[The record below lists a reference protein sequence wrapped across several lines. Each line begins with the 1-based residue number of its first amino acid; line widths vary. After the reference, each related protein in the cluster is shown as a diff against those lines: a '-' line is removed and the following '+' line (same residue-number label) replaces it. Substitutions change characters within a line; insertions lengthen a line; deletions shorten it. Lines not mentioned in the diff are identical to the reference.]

1 MYHKPNTKII
11 LHIMKRQL
19 IAMFAAAASFATVA
33 NAEIVLTD
41 DLSVSG
47 YLDVIGGDNDES
59 GDNSYTAVAEFELAF
74 SYTTEPAFAVVELSF
89 EGVGSGESNSTVS
102 LETAIV
108 GYNFSENLSVS
119 AGNILS
125 YLGWETYDATGLY
138 QYSYAYRDQTP
149 LYPAYAVGASIDYVT
164 DEYSL
169 GLWVGDADSG
179 KVSIEAMAKYTGIEG
194 VTLFAAYADDPGYE
208 TINFWASYE
217 TGAFTFA
224 AEYIDVDYTG
234 AGDSKGYLA
243 MINYAFENNAGI
255 TLRYSVQEDSGTS
268 DDWEQITI
276 APSYTFSDNL
286 AGLFEVSILDNA
298 GDGADYAWGVELL
311 YTF

>member
-1 MYHKPNTKII
+1 
-11 LHIMKRQL
+11 MKRQL

-47 YLDVIGGDNDES
+47 YLDLWAGDYDAA
-59 GDNSYTAVAEFELAF
+59 GDNSYTSVAEFELAL

-89 EGVGSGESNSTVS
+89 EGVGSGESNSSVS

-108 GYNFSENLSVS
+108 GYNISESLSVS

-138 QYSYAYRDQTP
+138 QYSYAYRGQSP

-164 DEYSL
+164 DDYSL
-169 GLWVGDADSG
+169 GLWLGDSDGG

-224 AEYIDVDYTG
+224 AEYIDVDPTIG
-234 AGDSKGYLA
+234 GDSEGYLF
-243 MINYAFENNAGI
+243 MMNYAFENAGV
-255 TLRYSVQEDSGTS
+255 TLRYSVQEDEGVAE
-268 DDWEQITI
+268 DWEQITI
-276 APSYTFSDNL
+276 SPSYTFTDNL
-286 AGLFEVSILDNA
+286 AGLLELSFVD
-298 GDGADYAWGVELL
+298 GDSADYYWGAELL

>member
-1 MYHKPNTKII
+1 
-11 LHIMKRQL
+11 
-19 IAMFAAAASFATVA
+19 MFAAAASFATVA

-47 YLDVIGGDNDES
+47 YLDLWAGDYDAA
-59 GDNSYTAVAEFELAF
+59 GDNSYTSVAEFELAL

-89 EGVGSGESNSTVS
+89 EGVGSGESNSSVS

-108 GYNFSENLSVS
+108 GYNISESLSVS

-138 QYSYAYRDQTP
+138 QYSYAYRGQSP

-164 DEYSL
+164 DDYSL
-169 GLWVGDADSG
+169 GLWLGDSDGG

-224 AEYIDVDYTG
+224 AEYIDVDPTIG
-234 AGDSKGYLA
+234 GDSEGYLF
-243 MINYAFENNAGI
+243 MMNYAFENAGV
-255 TLRYSVQEDSGTS
+255 TLRYSVQEDEGVAE
-268 DDWEQITI
+268 DWEQITI
-276 APSYTFSDNL
+276 SPSYTFTDNL
-286 AGLFEVSILDNA
+286 AGLLELSFVD
-298 GDGADYAWGVELL
+298 GDSADYYWGAELL

>member
-1 MYHKPNTKII
+1 
-11 LHIMKRQL
+11 MKRQL

-47 YLDVIGGDNDES
+47 YLDLWAGNDDAAGDK
-59 GDNSYTAVAEFELAF
+59 SYTTVAEFELAF

-89 EGVGSGESNSTVS
+89 EGTGVGKNQTNSKVE

-108 GYNFSENLSVS
+108 GYNFSESLSVS

-138 QYSYAYRDQTP
+138 QYSYAYRGQEP
-149 LYPAYAVGASIDYVT
+149 LYPSYAVGASIDYVT

-169 GLWVGDADSG
+169 GLWVGDSDEAGQMS
-179 KVSIEAMAKYTGIEG
+179 VEAMVKYTGIEG
-194 VTLFAAYADDPGYE
+194 VTLFAAYADDPLYE

-224 AEYIDVDYTG
+224 AEYIDVDNTTG
-234 AGDSKGYLA
+234 LDSEGYLF
-243 MINYAFENNAGI
+243 MMNYAFENNAGL
-255 TLRYSVQEDSGTS
+255 TLRYSVQEDEGVGAGE
-268 DDWEQITI
+268 DWEQITI
-276 APSYTFSDNL
+276 SPSYTFSDNL
-286 AGLFEVSILDNA
+286 AGLLELSIVD
-298 GDGADYAWGVELL
+298 GDDDADYYWGAELL

>member
-1 MYHKPNTKII
+1 
-11 LHIMKRQL
+11 
-19 IAMFAAAASFATVA
+19 MFAAAASFATVA

-47 YLDVIGGDNDES
+47 YLDLWAGDYDAPE
-59 GDNSYTAVAEFELAF
+59 DNSYTSVAEFELAL

-89 EGVGSGESNSTVS
+89 EGTDDGNSDVS

-108 GYNFSENLSVS
+108 GYNISESLSVS

-138 QYSYAYRDQTP
+138 QYSYAYRGQNP

-164 DEYSL
+164 DDYSL
-169 GLWVGDADSG
+169 GLWLGDSDAG
-179 KVSIEAMAKYTGIEG
+179 KMSVEAMAKYTGIEG

-217 TGAFTFA
+217 TGAFT
-224 AEYIDVDYTG
+224 ILLHQPRQHHRGILRCPTG
-234 AGDSKGYLA
+234 
-243 MINYAFENNAGI
+243 
-255 TLRYSVQEDSGTS
+255 RVQHHVEH
-268 DDWEQITI
+268 
-276 APSYTFSDNL
+276 
-286 AGLFEVSILDNA
+286 
-298 GDGADYAWGVELL
+298 DGRDGGQRCLP
-311 YTF
+311 